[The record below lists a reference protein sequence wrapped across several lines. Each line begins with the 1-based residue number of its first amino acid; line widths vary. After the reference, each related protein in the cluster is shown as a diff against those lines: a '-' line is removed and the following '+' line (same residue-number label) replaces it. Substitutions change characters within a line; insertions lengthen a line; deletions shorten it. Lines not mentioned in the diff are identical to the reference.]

1 MEMINEIMKTMDTVN
16 ELKEQGFSQEQAMQ
30 LITAYHIEHAANA
43 MGNVSGWLYKCID
56 GFEDGAMR
64 TESDPCIDKRLD
76 KIADALDS
84 ISDTID
90 RLGDNLTN
98 SIDAIEEDIRTGKA
112 FVKGEISTYNL
123 N

>member
-1 MEMINEIMKTMDTVN
+1 MDMMDEIMKTMDVVN
-16 ELKEQGFSQEQAMQ
+16 ELKEQGFSQEQALQ
-30 LITAYHIEHAANA
+30 LIAIYRIECAATA
-43 MGNVSGWLYKCID
+43 MGNVSGWLYRCID
-56 GFEDGAMR
+56 GFENGAIR

-76 KIADALDS
+76 KIVNALDG

-98 SIDAIEEDIRTGKA
+98 SIDAIEEDARTGKL
-112 FVKGEISTYNL
+112 FIKGEVSAYTL